1 MPLGLSWRER
11 LHKQH
16 PNRSSGSCECSH
28 REGEERAGRQGMGMG
43 MERWKYTAHY
53 SRAEGQSHRRG
64 GHLTRSLSK
73 TRKNKNKG
81 GENTV
86 CNIILPAD
94 VCLNFSLFFFL
105 HFQGL
110 KRRPMVANLLLWRM
124 GGLWAPGMKDSGRMA
139 ERLSTSSAKSIHR
152 QTNREIKIK

>member
-1 MPLGLSWRER
+1 MNAVIERER
-11 LHKQH
+11 
-16 PNRSSGSCECSH
+16 R
-28 REGEERAGRQGMGMG
+28 GEGRQTGHGHG
-43 MERWKYTAHY
+43 HWHGEVKIHSPLQQGR
-53 SRAEGQSHRRG
+53 RAEGQSHRRG

-152 QTNREIKIK
+152 QTNREIKIKTLSIMALS